1 VVIAAPKAFAK
12 QEVGLEFERKSGH
25 VCVYKIKPNSIFLAT
40 SLEVGDRVLSIND
53 VDFRFTPDKNV
64 ARMTCEK
71 SDEAVSL
78 HVLKDETKYTQ
89 HEFNLDASSS
99 NLTWQ

>member
-40 SLEVGDRVLSIND
+40 SLKVGDRVLSIND
-53 VDFRFTPDKNV
+53 VDFLHKQDKNLALV
-64 ARMTCEK
+64 TCQQSKEY
-71 SDEAVSL
+71 VSL
-78 HVLKDETKYTQ
+78 LVLKDESKYTQ
-89 HEFNLDASSS
+89 HEFNLDESST